1 MSLLLDALNKADQE
15 RKRNEMVPGINS
27 NHDAYPEHRPQA
39 SPAVIVAIT
48 FAVAIAVAAA
58 AFFLFSGRTQP
69 VAQAP
74 AIATASAPAQQK
86 AAASSAEPLIKPVTP
101 QTADTPPSQELIT
114 PTTPDAPDD
123 SVADLYQKN
132 EAPIEKNT
140 EKSAEKSAEKPAEQ
154 PSQSLV
160 TPTTGT
166 LTLAQFSNIPDIN
179 ELPQSQL
186 NKIPSLNYSQ
196 HNFNSVGGS
205 VVLNGVIRRPNDQ
218 VANGIVLEKVLEDG
232 IILHAENFSFKMRA
246 LNSWLNM

>member
-15 RKRNEMVPGINS
+15 RKRNESVPGIDS

-39 SPAVIVAIT
+39 SPALIVAIT

-58 AFFLFSGRTQP
+58 LFFWFGRTPAATQP
-69 VAQAP
+69 VSPAASVTTSTQA
-74 AIATASAPAQQK
+74 T
-86 AAASSAEPLIKPVTP
+86 ASSAEPLIKPVTP
-101 QTADTPPSQELIT
+101 QDVSTAPSQDLIT
-114 PTTPDAPDD
+114 PTSTDAPDE
-123 SVADLYQKN
+123 SIANLYQQN
-132 EAPIEKNT
+132 EAPIEKP
-140 EKSAEKSAEKPAEQ
+140 EEQ
-154 PSQSLV
+154 PSQALV
-160 TPTTGT
+160 TPAGGT
-166 LTLAQFSNIPDIN
+166 QTLAQFSNIPDIN
-179 ELPQSQL
+179 ELPQNQL

>member
-48 FAVAIAVAAA
+48 FAVAIAIVAA

-69 VAQAP
+69 VAQTP

-86 AAASSAEPLIKPVTP
+86 AAASSAEPLIKPATP
-101 QTADTPPSQELIT
+101 QAAGAQSSQDLIT
-114 PTTPDAPDD
+114 PTTADAPDD
-123 SVADLYQKN
+123 SVTDLYQKN
-132 EAPIEKNT
+132 EAPIEKP
-140 EKSAEKSAEKPAEQ
+140 AEKTAEKPAEQ
-154 PSQSLV
+154 LSQSLV
-160 TPTTGT
+160 TPTAGT

-179 ELPQSQL
+179 ELPQNQL

-196 HNFNSVGGS
+196 HNVNSVGGS